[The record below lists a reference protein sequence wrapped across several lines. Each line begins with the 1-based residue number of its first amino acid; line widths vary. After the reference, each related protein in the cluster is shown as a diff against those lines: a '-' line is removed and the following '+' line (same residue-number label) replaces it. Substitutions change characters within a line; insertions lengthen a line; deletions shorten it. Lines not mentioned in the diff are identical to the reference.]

1 MWCWKTKDQHKKNLE
16 NKQGKVYQHS
26 FVFFYHL
33 YSIKCLLGYSH
44 PSLCRPV
51 SLTLGKNFEAAR
63 KLRELWKFCEIR
75 ASTPS
80 RRVWGYRVRF
90 SRVDN
95 KKPHLFLNPSSF
107 ARRIEEKVRLLIVQ
121 AVSTSSIMH
130 GSIWPATIHPGQS
143 PGQVQLFGPRVGEL
157 FEAVLS
163 RGKVMGQIKNN
174 FSLIAKYVLFLA
186 RFVWSCGTQ
195 HHVF

>member
-90 SRVDN
+90 SREFRSTDWG
-95 KKPHLFLNPSSF
+95 KGEASYCPSGLD
-107 ARRIEEKVRLLIVQ
+107 IEHYAWFNLTCYYPPRAIPGE
-121 AVSTSSIMH
+121 S
-130 GSIWPATIHPGQS
+130 PALRAPGW
-143 PGQVQLFGPRVGEL
+143 G
-157 FEAVLS
+157 
-163 RGKVMGQIKNN
+163 I
-174 FSLIAKYVLFLA
+174 
-186 RFVWSCGTQ
+186 VWSGTVPGEGNGANQ
-195 HHVF
+195 K